1 MKFPNWFTSMPLGV
15 KLAGIAIFL
24 IYVSAL
30 IIFPYII
37 LPLSVIFIAIISLMR
52 IFFYLVE
59 GK

>member
-1 MKFPNWFTSMPLGV
+1 MKMPDWFTRMPLSV

-52 IFFYLVE
+52 IFIYLVE
-59 GK
+59 GR